1 MAEMIIKNGVV
12 YDPKNGIDGEK
23 NEICIKDGK
32 IVENV
37 GAGAKIV
44 DAEGCVVMAGG
55 VDGHTHCAGKIN
67 TGRIMSPHDM
77 RYAPIPGLSGEEPR
91 TKLLRPQVGYN
102 TPNTYAIGY
111 RYAKLGYTSIAE
123 AAITPMMARHMHEEF
138 EEIPI
143 LDKLGLV
150 LMGSNWQVMQYIQD
164 KDPEKLKAYV
174 AWVLLASRGYG
185 VKIVNPGGGSSY
197 TWGKN
202 VSGLDDK
209 VVDFDVTPAD
219 ILIGLAEANEALN
232 LPHSIHVHCNNLG
245 MPGNISTTLDTMK
258 LLEKVK
264 TKRDRQ
270 VMHVTHVQFNAYTGT
285 SWMDFASGAQD
296 VADYINKRDHLTFDM
311 GQLMFGPAMTM
322 TADGPTEYR
331 NARMFDAKWSNY
343 DQELEDAGG
352 VVPLSYTPQ
361 HFAHATMW
369 AIGLELALLVKDPWK
384 VMFTTDNPNG
394 GAFANYPDAQTL
406 LMSDKKRQEVIKGF
420 PDMTMDRISIQ
431 NIDRELDWGELATMT
446 RAMSAK
452 MLGLDATKGH
462 LGVGADADV
471 AIYDIQPDKVDPSVE
486 HEKVKKALSF
496 AKYTIKGGEIVVRDG
511 EITATPKGRVYWVNA
526 YENGVSQAEK
536 DRLMTDLE
544 ERFKKYYS
552 IQLSNY
558 MVEDAYLPRPV
569 EIRPEVI

>member
-12 YDPKNGIDGEK
+12 YDPKNGVDGER

-32 IVENV
+32 IVDNV

-44 DAEGCVVMAGG
+44 DAGGCIVLPGG

-67 TGRIMSPHDM
+67 TARVMSPHDM
-77 RYAPIPGLSGEEPR
+77 RYSPIPGLSGPEPR

-102 TPNTYAIGY
+102 TPNTHAIGY
-111 RYAKLGYTSIAE
+111 RYSKLGYTTIAE

-138 EEIPI
+138 ESIPI
-143 LDKLGLV
+143 LDKLALV

-164 KDPEKLKAYV
+164 GDSEMLKSYM
-174 AWVLLASRGYG
+174 AWALLASRGYG
-185 VKIVNPGGGSSY
+185 VKVVNPGGGSNW

-202 VSGLDDK
+202 VTGIDDK
-209 VVDFDVTPAD
+209 VIDFDVTPAD

-245 MPGNISTTLDTMK
+245 VPGNITTTLATMK

-264 TKRDRQ
+264 ASQDRQ
-270 VMHVTHVQFNAYTGT
+270 VMHLTHMQFHSYTGT
-285 SWMDFASGAQD
+285 SWMDFASGSDQI
-296 VADYINKRDHLTFDM
+296 ADYVNKHDHLTFDM
-311 GQLMFGPAMTM
+311 GQMIFGPAMTM

-352 VVPLSYTPQ
+352 IVPLAYSPQ

-369 AIGLELALLVKDPWK
+369 SIGLELALLVKDPWK

-394 GAFANYPDAQTL
+394 GAFVNYPEAQML
-406 LMSDKKRQEVIKGF
+406 LMSDKKRQEVIAGF
-420 PDMTMDRISIQ
+420 PDMTMDRISLP
-431 NIDRELDWGELATMT
+431 NIDRELDWGEMTVMT
-446 RAMSAK
+446 RSMPAK
-452 MLGLDATKGH
+452 MLGLDVKGH
-462 LGVGADADV
+462 LGAGADADV
-471 AIYDIQPDKVDPSVE
+471 TIYDVKPDKVDVSVE
-486 HEKVKKALSF
+486 HETVKKALSF

-511 EITATPKGRVYWVNA
+511 DITALPKGKVYWVNA
-526 YENGVSQAEK
+526 YENGIVQAEK
-536 DRLMTDLE
+536 DRLITDLE

-552 IQLSNY
+552 MQFSNY
-558 MVEDAYLPRPV
+558 MVEDAYVSRPV
-569 EIRPEVI
+569 EMRPEVA

>member
-164 KDPEKLKAYV
+164 KDPEKLKAYM
-174 AWVLLASRGYG
+174 AWVLLAARGYG
-185 VKIVNPGGGSSY
+185 VKVVNPGGGSSW

-209 VVDFDVTPAD
+209 VVDFDVTPAE
-219 ILIGLAEANEALN
+219 ILIGLAEANESLN

-285 SWMDFASGAQD
+285 SWMDFASGAPD
-296 VADYINKRDHLTFDM
+296 VAEYINKNDHITFDM

-352 VVPLSYTPQ
+352 VVPLNYTSQ

-394 GAFANYPDAQTL
+394 GAFVNYPEGQAL
-406 LMSDKKRQEVIKGF
+406 LMSDKKRQEVIAGF
-420 PDMTMDRISIQ
+420 PDMTMDRISLP
-431 NIDRELDWGELATMT
+431 NIDRELGWGEIATMT

-452 MLGLDATKGH
+452 MLGLDEKGH
-462 LGVGADADV
+462 LGIGADADV

-511 EITATPKGRVYWVNA
+511 EITATPKGKVYWVNA
-526 YENGVSQAEK
+526 YENGIVQAEK

-544 ERFKKYYS
+544 ERFAKYYS

-569 EIRPEVI
+569 EIRPEVA

>member
-12 YDPKNGIDGEK
+12 YDPKNGINGEK

-37 GAGAKIV
+37 GSGATIIDAGGCIV
-44 DAEGCVVMAGG
+44 MPGG

-77 RYAPIPGLSGEEPR
+77 RYKPIPGLSGEETR

-111 RYAKLGYTSIAE
+111 RYSKLGYTFVAE
-123 AAITPMMARHMHEEF
+123 AAITPMTARHTHEEF
-138 EEIPI
+138 NEIPI
-143 LDKLGLV
+143 LDKLGLT
-150 LMGSNWQVMQYIQD
+150 LMGSNWQVMECIRD
-164 KDPEKLKAYV
+164 GDPDKLKAYV
-174 AWVLLASRGYG
+174 AWLLLATRGYG
-185 VKIVNPGGGSSY
+185 VKIVNPGGGSNW

-202 VSGLDDK
+202 VESIDDK
-209 VVDFDVTPAD
+209 VTDFDVTPAQ
-219 ILIGLAEANEALN
+219 ILTGLAEANEALN

-245 MPGNISTTLDTMK
+245 VPGNLSTTLDTMK

-264 TKRDRQ
+264 TRRNRQ

-285 SWMDFASGAQD
+285 SWMDFASGAPD
-296 VADYINKRDHLTFDM
+296 IANYINKHDHITFDM
-311 GQLMFGPAMTM
+311 GQVIFGPAMTM

-343 DQELEDAGG
+343 DEELEDAAG
-352 VVPLSYTPQ
+352 VVPLNYLSN
-361 HFAHATMW
+361 HFAHTTMW
-369 AIGLELALLVKDPWK
+369 SIGLELALLVKDPWK

-394 GAFANYPDAQTL
+394 GAFVNYPEGQAL
-406 LMSDKKRQEVIKGF
+406 LMSDKKRQEIISGF
-420 PDMTMDRISIQ
+420 PDMTMDRINIQ
-431 NIDRELDWGELATMT
+431 NIDRELDWNEIATMT

-452 MLGLDATKGH
+452 MLGLEEKGH

-471 AIYDIQPDKVDPSVE
+471 AIYDIKPDKVDPSVE

-496 AKYTIKGGEIVVRDG
+496 AKYTIKGGEVVVRDG
-511 EITATPKGRVYWVNA
+511 EITATPKGKVYWVNA
-526 YENGVSQAEK
+526 YNAVPQAEK
-536 DRLMTDLE
+536 DRMMADLKE
-544 ERFKKYYS
+544 KFDKYYS

-558 MVEDAYLPRPV
+558 MVEDVYMPGAV
-569 EIRPEVI
+569 EVRPEVA